1 MRIEIWGVLDGPG
14 NDGNANCSWAKRH
27 FYESGLKGEK
37 WGRSAFLSLQSN
49 VMEVLFP
56 HFSNSSSHKA

>member
-14 NDGNANCSWAKRH
+14 NDGNANCSWANRH

-37 WGRSAFLSLQSN
+37 SGRSAFKFAKQCDGGVISTFLKQLK
-49 VMEVLFP
+49 P
-56 HFSNSSSHKA
+56 